1 MNIILKQHDNNQ
13 RNVLHKGGII
23 IKRKEIQF
31 MALGGGQRVGASCY
45 FLRLGENNI
54 LLDCGI
60 GFEKS
65 YRVNPVLNAL
75 FTIPEMYSLSQLSEI
90 YISHAHL
97 DHSGYLPELIKS
109 VKHGKIYMTAAT
121 KIFLKNQYNDKN
133 YLDIMHYNPR
143 ALPYS
148 ITDFEKYAATV
159 NYMQQ
164 IPFKNYTAAFYEAG
178 HIPGAMMVLFE
189 YGGRKILYS
198 GDYSLHETP
207 LTGNCQ
213 IPDTD
218 IDILILCGIHAKHP
232 RHSAVSES
240 LKYQKYEMLY
250 YLNSGYNIYC
260 YVPQLSKGVE
270 MLTLLNTQLSE
281 DINIYIDEKI
291 YAVVGGLENLDR
303 QILQKNNYC
312 LSAQTPPSGRH
323 IILSTRRRRSVPA
336 WYKYINGDFSL
347 HDSFDETI
355 DFIKKVNPKI
365 AVIVHSPGFDS
376 PAVETVEQ
384 YLMFDAQCRTQF
396 IFPEE
401 QQLYILD

>member
-1 MNIILKQHDNNQ
+1 
-13 RNVLHKGGII
+13 
-23 IKRKEIQF
+23 

-45 FLRLGENNI
+45 FLRFGENNI

-75 FTIPEMYSLSQLSEI
+75 FTIPGMYSLSQLSEI

-97 DHSGYLPELIKS
+97 DHSGYLPELMKS
-109 VKHGKIYMTAAT
+109 VKNGKFYMTAAT
-121 KIFLKNQYNDKN
+121 KMFLKNQYNDKN

-143 ALPYS
+143 ALPRS
-148 ITDFEKYAATV
+148 IIDFEKFAATV
-159 NYMQQ
+159 NYMQK
-164 IPFKNYTAAFYEAG
+164 IPFKSYSAGFYEAG
-178 HIPGAMMVLFE
+178 HIPGAMMMLFE

-207 LTGNCQ
+207 LTGKCQ
-213 IPDTD
+213 IPEEN

-232 RHSAVSES
+232 RHSVASEP
-240 LKYQKYEMLY
+240 LKYLKYEFLY
-250 YLNSGYNIYC
+250 YLNNGQNIYC
-260 YVPQLSKGVE
+260 YVPQISKGVE
-270 MLTLLNTQLSE
+270 LLTMLNTQMDK

-291 YAVVGGLENLDR
+291 YSIVSSLENLNW

-312 LSAQTPPSGRH
+312 LSAKMPFNGKH
-323 IILSTRRRRSVPA
+323 IILSTHRRHRVPV

-347 HDSFDETI
+347 HDSFAETI
-355 DFIKKVNPKI
+355 DFIKKINPKK
-365 AVIVHSPGFDS
+365 ALIVHSPGFDS
-376 PAVETVEQ
+376 PDTETVEQ

-401 QQLYILD
+401 QQLYIL